1 MRLRFAPSPTGYL
14 HIGNA
19 RTAMLNYLIKR
30 KHNATLIIRVED
42 TDLERSSIESEQSIL
57 DDLRWLGIEWDE
69 GPDKGG
75 EYGPYRQSERFDI
88 YKKYTE
94 KLLSEDKAYYCYCT
108 EEELHDMRQ
117 GASGQESFV
126 YPGRC
131 RNLSEKE
138 REEHESHGI
147 KPTVRFKIPAGERV
161 AVNDL
166 IKEKVVFDS
175 ENIGGDFIIVRSDG
189 TPVYNYIVIID
200 DALMN
205 ISHVIR
211 GEDHL
216 SNTPKQ
222 ILIARALNLPIPE
235 YAHHALVLGPDRS
248 KLSKRH
254 GITSVQMYRKEGY
267 LPDALLNYTSM
278 LGWAA
283 ESGEEILSIDD
294 IVNQFEIKNL
304 SGSAAIFDF
313 QKLRWMNGN
322 YIRSYPLDKIMEL
335 FTPYIEEAAY
345 PVDNIQRDWLESV
358 ISLIRGNCEVLS
370 EIKNH
375 IGLFL
380 GDIIEPD
387 TEADNLLKE
396 DDSRIIISAAYDLIH
411 SSINEDNYV
420 TDLIPSIT
428 GDTGLKG
435 KKLFLPIRAIIT
447 GRLKGPELDKALAL
461 IGYEKSRKRI
471 EFMYTRYATKK

>member
-19 RTAMLNYLIKR
+19 RTAMLNYLIKK
-30 KHNATLIIRVED
+30 KHNATMIIRVED
-42 TDLERSSIESEQSIL
+42 TDLERSTIESEQSIL
-57 DDLRWLGIEWDE
+57 EDLRWLGIEWDE
-69 GPDKGG
+69 GPDRGG

-94 KLLSEDKAYYCYCT
+94 KLLSEDKAYFCYCT
-108 EEELHDMRQ
+108 EEELHAMREE
-117 GASGQESFV
+117 ASGQESFV

-131 RNLSEKE
+131 RNLSEEE
-138 REEHESHGI
+138 RERHESDGRE
-147 KPTVRFKIPAGERV
+147 PTVRFKIPAGERV
-161 AVNDL
+161 VVDDL
-166 IKEKVVFDS
+166 IKGKVVFES

-222 ILIARALNLPIPE
+222 ILIARALNLPTPE

-283 ESGEEILSIDD
+283 ESGEEILSITD

-304 SGSAAIFDF
+304 SASAAIFDF

-322 YIRSYPLDKIMEL
+322 YIRSYPIDKITDL
-335 FTPYIEEAAY
+335 FIPYIEEAAY
-345 PVDNIQRDWLESV
+345 LDNVQRDWLEDV

-380 GDIIEPD
+380 EDIIEPD

-396 DDSRIIISAAYDLIH
+396 DDSKIIISAAHNLIH
-411 SSINEDNYV
+411 SSINEDNYI
-420 TDLIPSIT
+420 TELIPSIT

-435 KKLFLPIRAIIT
+435 KKLFLPIRAILT
-447 GRLKGPELDKALAL
+447 GRLKGPELDRALAL
-461 IGYEKSRKRI
+461 IGFEKFRKRI
-471 EFMYTRYATKK
+471 TFMYNRYVTK

>member
-19 RTAMLNYLIKR
+19 RTAMLNFLIK
-30 KHNATLIIRVED
+30 KKQNATLIIRVED
-42 TDLERSSIESEQSIL
+42 TDLERSTRESEQSIL

-88 YKKYTE
+88 YQKYTE
-94 KLLSEDKAYYCYCT
+94 KLLIEDKAYYCYCT
-108 EEELHDMRQ
+108 EEELREMRQ
-117 GASGQESFV
+117 EATGQESFV

-131 RNLSEKE
+131 RNLSEEE
-138 REEHESHGI
+138 RAEHESHGR
-147 KPTVRFKIPAGERV
+147 KPTVRFKVPAEERV
-161 AVNDL
+161 IVNDH
-166 IKEKVVFDS
+166 IKGKVIFDS

-267 LPDALLNYTSM
+267 LPNALLNYTSM

-283 ESGEEILSIDD
+283 ESGEEILSIND
-294 IVNQFEIKNL
+294 IVNQFELKNL

-322 YIRSYPLDKIMEL
+322 YIRSHSLDKITEL
-335 FTPYIEEAAY
+335 FKPYIEDAGY
-345 PVDNIQRDWLESV
+345 SIDDIQRSWLEDV
-358 ISLIRGNCEVLS
+358 ISLIRGNCDVLS
-370 EIKNH
+370 EIKNY

-380 GDIIEPD
+380 DDIIEPD
-387 TEADNLLKE
+387 EAADDLLKE
-396 DDSRIIISAAYDLIH
+396 EHSRMIISAAYNITHSVIKEESFVRDL
-411 SSINEDNYV
+411 
-420 TDLIPSIT
+420 TASIT
-428 GDTGLKG
+428 EDTGLKG
-435 KKLFLPIRAIIT
+435 KKLFLPIRAILT
-447 GRLKGPELDKALAL
+447 GRLKGPELDKAIAL
-461 IGYEKSRKRI
+461 IGFEKCRKRI
-471 EFMYTRYATKK
+471 EFMYNRYFTE